1 MNKIHHGDTENTEKS
16 RRFSRRSL
24 RLCVFCVKYSL
35 PVLVAGLLA
44 HTVATTH
51 AQTHQPIP
59 PEKRLRYQLKLAL
72 DFDNLAYTGTEHV
85 RNVYLRQVKEQ
96 PPVNRPERNRPSH
109 SPHGTAQTRAA
120 RHTPKAPTSRR
131 QLPVTTSDGPRYSA
145 AGPGRA
151 GRRRLISQPRAG
163 H

>member
-59 PEKRLRYQLKLAL
+59 PEKRLRYQIKLAL
-72 DFDNLAYTGTEHV
+72 DFDNRAYTGTERV
-85 RNVYLRQVKEQ
+85 RF
-96 PPVNRPERNRPSH
+96 VNRGDHPRSEE
-109 SPHGTAQTRAA
+109 
-120 RHTPKAPTSRR
+120 HTSELQSLAY
-131 QLPVTTSDGPRYSA
+131 LVC
-145 AGPGRA
+145 
-151 GRRRLISQPRAG
+151 RL
-163 H
+163 